1 MDTKGLR
8 VEIKDEAKGLVKAV
22 FATFNT
28 IDSHRDVTLPGAF
41 EDGAEMPISSYG
53 HTSWDGALPVG
64 KGTIR
69 STSKEAIFE
78 GQFFL
83 ETTGGRDTFTTVKE
97 LGALGQ
103 WSYGYDAVDYSFGEF
118 DGQKVRFLNKQKVH
132 EVSPVLLGAGVGTR
146 TVSAKSA
153 VPGSPATAGRP
164 IAPHDCEVTSRSWDG
179 AKTAAAIADDARP
192 SELRTVYAWVDGE
205 GDPEAK
211 ASYKFAHHHG
221 VGGPANT
228 RACLMGIAR
237 LNDPTKGGVPDA
249 DRVGVYKH
257 LASHLRDGDI
267 EPPELRP
274 QPGGSMKFHEEGHAV
289 LAAVSSYIDRASEV
303 LALRARK
310 GRTGLAP
317 AAVDLLSW
325 VDDDVKRLQALLSAP
340 IGEEDV
346 SEELASSY
354 LRSIAS
360 VHGFQG
366 DAA

>member
-22 FATFNT
+22 FATFNK
-28 IDSHRDVTLPGAF
+28 IDSHGDVTLPGAF
-41 EDGAEMPISSYG
+41 EDGAEVPISSYG

-69 STSKEAIFE
+69 QTQKEAIFE

-83 ETTGGRDTFTTVKE
+83 DTTAGRDTFITVKE
-97 LGALGQ
+97 LGSLGQ
-103 WSYGYDAVDYSFGEF
+103 WSYGYDAVEYSFGEH
-118 DGQKVRFLNKQKVH
+118 DGQHVRFLAKQKTH

-146 TVSAKSA
+146 TLATKSGA
-153 VPGSPATAGRP
+153 PTPVKTGRP
-164 IAPHDCEVTSRSWDG
+164 IAPHDCETTSRSWDG
-179 AKTAAAIADDARP
+179 AKTAAGIADDARP
-192 SELRTVYAWVDGE
+192 SELRTVYAWVDAD

-211 ASYKFAHHHG
+211 TSYKFAHHHG
-221 VGGPANT
+221 VGGPANV

-237 LNDPTKGGVPDA
+237 LNDPSKGGIPDA
-249 DRVGVYKH
+249 DREGVYTH
-257 LASHLRDGDI
+257 LASHLRDADI
-267 EPPELRP
+267 EPPELRS

-325 VDDDVKRLQALLSAP
+325 VDDDVRRLKALLSAP

-354 LRSIAS
+354 LRSIAG
-360 VHGFQG
+360 VHGL
-366 DAA
+366 